1 MVTFLE
7 NFILGIT
14 LTLPLGPVTLEILK
28 RGLRSG
34 YIQAALTGLG
44 AFVAELVFF
53 CMMYFGLAEF
63 SESIIVKYVLGTLGV
78 LFLLYLGYANIKDF
92 FVKDNDNENKEQKG
106 SSFIAGFLITFLNPL
121 NFFMWAGIIG
131 GSIAQDKSFL
141 VNLGIILGIFI
152 SYVIISGL
160 TIFGKKIIKDNVLK
174 YISLAAGLFLVFYAL
189 KLAYDIF
196 I

>member
-1 MVTFLE
+1 MITFLE

-44 AFVAELVFF
+44 SFTAELVFF
-53 CMMYFGLAEF
+53 AIMYFGLAEF

-78 LFLLYLGYANIKDF
+78 LFLLYLGYINIKDF
-92 FVKDNDNENKEQKG
+92 FNNKKDLENKSFRK

-131 GSIAQDKSFL
+131 GSIAQNKSFL
-141 VNLGIILGIFI
+141 VNLGIMLGIFV

-174 YISLAAGLFLVFYAL
+174 YVSLAAGLFLVFYAL
-189 KLAYDIF
+189 KLAYEIF
-196 I
+196 L